1 MYTAPGKLVEEPVRV
16 SVKPLVPP
24 PVEPPVRPLVELLMK
39 PSVQNVRSR

>member
-1 MYTAPGKLVEEPVRV
+1 MYTAPGKSVEEPVQL

-24 PVEPPVRPLVELLMK
+24 PEEPPARPLVELLMK